1 MQERQMGMEIMRPAH
16 FVEIELL
23 MTVRNVMLTV
33 SVLPVPEIKLPTTR
47 PKS

>member
-1 MQERQMGMEIMRPAH
+1 MEIMILAH

-23 MTVRNVMLTV
+23 KTVRNVMLTV